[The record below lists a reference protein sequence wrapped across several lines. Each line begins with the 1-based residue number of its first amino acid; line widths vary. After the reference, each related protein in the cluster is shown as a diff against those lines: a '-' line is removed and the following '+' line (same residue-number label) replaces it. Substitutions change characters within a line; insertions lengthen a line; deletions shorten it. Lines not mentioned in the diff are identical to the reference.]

1 MTTSTWSESLQQQTR
16 DAIEHRFT
24 GPDGKL
30 HFKHIE
36 DGFAFARMEDLIQ
49 YRLLLVDKESGK
61 EICFKDA
68 GALIA
73 GGWAID

>member
-1 MTTSTWSESLQQQTR
+1 MTADTWSESLQQQTR
-16 DAIEHRFT
+16 DAIANLFT

-30 HFKHIE
+30 HFKHME
-36 DGFAFARMEDLIQ
+36 DGFAFARMEDLLQ
-49 YRLLLVDKESGK
+49 YRLLLVDKESGE
-61 EICFKDA
+61 EIFFKDA